1 MRLSRDQG
9 PASCTSKVSKIGMLN
24 PLLNHQCSVGSRSLS
39 HQQASFSCVNTLK
52 RIKLIASSGLDQ
64 AEQLVW
70 LLGETGKRI
79 DHSTWL
85 VTAELQESAHH
96 KGLRL

>member
-1 MRLSRDQG
+1 MSY
-9 PASCTSKVSKIGMLN
+9 
-24 PLLNHQCSVGSRSLS
+24 LLT
-39 HQQASFSCVNTLK
+39 SFSSVDTLK
-52 RIKLIASSGLDQ
+52 RIKLIASSGLYQ

-85 VTAELQESAHH
+85 ITAEFQESAHH
-96 KGLRL
+96 KGLRLYVDHDI